1 MAELPAV
8 TVSAT
13 ASTARPANWQQAI
26 AGAVAEIDPQQV
38 EISRHLTPV
47 QRLEQMQSM
56 IDLLEGIAAY
66 RLRQRQPELSE
77 VEALRIIRSRDVV
90 I

>member
-1 MAELPAV
+1 METKV
-8 TVSAT
+8 TAP
-13 ASTARPANWQQAI
+13 RPANWRQLI
-26 AGAVAEIDPQQV
+26 AGAVAEIDLQQI
-38 EISRHLTPV
+38 EISRHLTPA

-56 IDLLEGIAAY
+56 IDMVEGIAAY

-77 VEALRIIRSRDVV
+77 ADALRAVRSRHVD

>member
-8 TVSAT
+8 TAT
-13 ASTARPANWQQAI
+13 AVASPTRPANWRQAI
-26 AGAVAEIDPQQV
+26 AGAVAEIDLQQI
-38 EISRHLTPV
+38 EISRHLTPA

-56 IDLLEGIAAY
+56 IDLVEGIAAY

-77 VEALRIIRSRDVV
+77 AEALRAVRSLDVA